1 MMDGLYLLFIVYFNE
16 LKYLDNLKL
25 KYNYT

>member
-1 MMDGLYLLFIVYFNE
+1 MMDGLYLLFIVCFNE